1 MSDILASAIPDG
13 IEKETHFPFFYLVNL
28 CVSRLLSAL
37 CHRDYYLFIYL
48 YKSLLSIYLC
58 ISIYLSST
66 CVSIFIFIYLYLSIS
81 IFISLPNLSYWFCF
95 SGRTLTDADE

>member
-48 YKSLLSIYLC
+48 YKSLLSMYLC
-58 ISIYLSST
+58 ISIYLS
-66 CVSIFIFIYLYLSIS
+66 IIYLSMYLSLSSYLCLIS
-81 IFISLPNLSYWFCF
+81 PTGSVSLVGL
-95 SGRTLTDADE
+95 

>member
-58 ISIYLSST
+58 ISIYHLPVYLSLSS
-66 CVSIFIFIYLYLSIS
+66 SIS
-81 IFISLPNLSYWFCF
+81 IYLSLSSSLCLISPTGSVSLVEL
-95 SGRTLTDADE
+95 